1 MYPCV
6 IWRVRGKFA
15 EQYIQRHFRS
25 VPMVIDNNYTLSV
38 CCCVD
43 IIISLNSYCT
53 STDAD
58 DMFKRQNNKTEYA
71 LYCKATKLHRFEKDR
86 G

>member
-1 MYPCV
+1 MYPSV

-15 EQYIQRHFRS
+15 EQYIQRQGRS

-43 IIISLNSYCT
+43 IIISLNGYCT
-53 STDAD
+53 CTDAD
-58 DMFKRQNNKTEYA
+58 DM
-71 LYCKATKLHRFEKDR
+71 
-86 G
+86 